1 MYRYKFI
8 VNYYDEFEEKTVIEA
23 GYMIAEDDIKAVERL
38 QRYYGTDKINSF
50 YLEADNDSD
59 VIVIEQLD
67 TFDTNWK
74 GPALYDFGS

>member
-8 VNYYDEFEEKTVIEA
+8 VNHYNEFEKKDVIDA
-23 GYMIAEDDIKAVERL
+23 GYIIAENDVEAVKRL
-38 QRYYGTDKINSF
+38 QRYYGVDNINSF
-50 YLEADNDSD
+50 YLEADDYSD

-74 GPALYDFGS
+74 GPALYDFKS